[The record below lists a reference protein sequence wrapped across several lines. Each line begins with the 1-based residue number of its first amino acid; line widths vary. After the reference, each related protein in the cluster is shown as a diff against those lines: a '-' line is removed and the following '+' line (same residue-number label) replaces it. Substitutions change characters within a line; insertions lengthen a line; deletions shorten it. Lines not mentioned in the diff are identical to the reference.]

1 MNLKSLLPL
10 AIALLMFPQIAQTL
24 YSPAL
29 SDLGLAL
36 AVSPQQAAQTLS
48 VFFLA
53 FAVGVVI
60 WGRLSDRLGR
70 RLTLLAGLALYAVA
84 TGLALSA
91 RRFEAL
97 LLAQAVAAFGAA
109 VASVVTQTVL
119 RDRYRGAEL
128 ARVFSLVGIALA
140 ASPALGLVAGTGLV
154 HLYGY
159 RGVLACLL
167 LLALL
172 LGGWC
177 TWALPETRPVDVP
190 VAPLAD
196 TLWRMLKD
204 GDIWRCAVLVSAFNV
219 ALFSYYSLGPF
230 MFERLGLTP
239 QAFGQSGVL
248 LALGSGSGAWLNKTL
263 LKRGFGSAALVKM
276 ASGLLLAGAILVGL
290 LQDSGLFAWA
300 MLGVVLAFGMAI
312 PNVLGAALTAY
323 RDRLGTAGALFGL
336 LYYLVIGVGW
346 TLAAWVQQLGWTLL
360 VCAVAALCLAIPRT
374 VRS

>member
-323 RDRLGTAGALFGL
+323 QDRLGTAGALFGL
-336 LYYLVIGVGW
+336 LYYLLIGAALSLVAWGQSLSL
-346 TLAAWVQQLGWTLL
+346 TLFACAAATLL
-360 VCAVAALCLAIPRT
+360 CSHRT
-374 VRS
+374 AGG

>member
-70 RLTLLAGLALYAVA
+70 RLTVLAGLALYAVA

-97 LLAQAVAAFGAA
+97 LVAQAVAAFGAA

-323 RDRLGTAGALFGL
+323 QDRLGTAGALFGL
-336 LYYLVIGVGW
+336 LYYLLIG
-346 TLAAWVQQLGWTLL
+346 
-360 VCAVAALCLAIPRT
+360 AALSLVAWGQSLSLTLFACAAAALLCSHRT
-374 VRS
+374 AGG

>member
-323 RDRLGTAGALFGL
+323 QDRLGTAGALFGL
-336 LYYLVIGVGW
+336 LYYLLIG
-346 TLAAWVQQLGWTLL
+346 
-360 VCAVAALCLAIPRT
+360 AALSLVAWGQSLNLTLFACAAAALLCSHRT
-374 VRS
+374 AGG

>member
-70 RLTLLAGLALYAVA
+70 RLTVLAGLALYAVA

-323 RDRLGTAGALFGL
+323 QDRLGTAGALFGL
-336 LYYLVIGVGW
+336 LYYLLIGAALSLVAWGQSLSL
-346 TLAAWVQQLGWTLL
+346 TLFACAAATLL
-360 VCAVAALCLAIPRT
+360 CSHRT
-374 VRS
+374 AGG